1 MKIEIISAVN
11 IEITQEDL
19 EQLVMD
25 KIHAHDD
32 KITVDSIEFIKRRS
46 NGGLDTIVKAHY
58 GEVVPKLDTG
68 PERTGA
74 VSESEESASVA
85 DIFAEDA

>member
-19 EQLVMD
+19 EQLVLD
-25 KIHAHDD
+25 KILAHDE

-46 NGGLDTIVKAHY
+46 NGGLDTVVKAHY
-58 GEVVPKLDTG
+58 GKIAPNLNTD
-68 PERTGA
+68 PEYTTA
-74 VSESEESASVA
+74 TNEPEETTVA
-85 DIFAEDA
+85 DIFE

>member
-25 KIHAHDD
+25 KIYAHDD

-46 NGGLDTIVKAHY
+46 NGGLDTVVKAHY
-58 GEVVPKLDTG
+58 GEVAPKLDTT
-68 PERTGA
+68 PE
-74 VSESEESASVA
+74 ASNGDDSVLTTVE
-85 DIFAEDA
+85 DIFLDND